1 MDICI
6 IQVENIQHFLLTSKP
21 FPKWFSLYLIPIK
34 FYNSSSHLIENTWYF
49 QTVKFLPSG
58 SCKKDLIGIICNSR
72 IPIKISI
79 FPLKKK
85 KKEWCP
91 LCEVRQFGTKGQRQ
105 LVTNTYSLGTSWD
118 STHSTSPIPTLSLE
132 LLPGSLRWVM
142 LPFQHPLA
150 VIPSNNNSNPS
161 LLPPSRT
168 WGLDWSAWKP
178 DFPPLSLRTIK
189 CLAEVG
195 NFSLKCSQ
203 GTYPAL
209 STPLLLAIGE
219 THLKTANRL

>member
-21 FPKWFSLYLIPIK
+21 FPKWFNLYLIPIK

-85 KKEWCP
+85 KKRMMSPVWGEAIWDKGSEATGNQHLFSGHVMGFYP
-91 LCEVRQFGTKGQRQ
+91 LYISNPNPEPGVAAREPQ
-105 LVTNTYSLGTSWD
+105 VSNA
-118 STHSTSPIPTLSLE
+118 PIPAPSS
-132 LLPGSLRWVM
+132 G
-142 LPFQHPLA
+142 HPL
-150 VIPSNNNSNPS
+150 
-161 LLPPSRT
+161 
-168 WGLDWSAWKP
+168 
-178 DFPPLSLRTIK
+178 
-189 CLAEVG
+189 
-195 NFSLKCSQ
+195 
-203 GTYPAL
+203 
-209 STPLLLAIGE
+209 
-219 THLKTANRL
+219 